1 MNQYAQEMGMSH
13 TKWHNPNGAM
23 ISVLQGYYNP
33 QRYDVNANNEITA
46 RDMSILAY
54 HIVNDLPEM
63 LEYTKQAHTTIMEGT
78 PTSKAM
84 ITTILPSKVESS
96 PLKEQMDSKLDPARL
111 LTTTTPRQPSGKQ
124 RIIEVIL
131 GLETTMSRSPKVTAI
146 KSGIPWLRKCSQT
159 TSIKNPFCRR
169 SYHRRED
176 NSLEARLLCD
186 R

>member
-63 LEYTKQAHTTIMEGT
+63 FGIHQA
-78 PTSKAM
+78 
-84 ITTILPSKVESS
+84 SS
-96 PLKEQMDSKLDPARL
+96 YYHHGRYPLRAKL
-111 LTTTTPRQPSGKQ
+111 
-124 RIIEVIL
+124 
-131 GLETTMSRSPKVTAI
+131 
-146 KSGIPWLRKCSQT
+146 
-159 TSIKNPFCRR
+159 
-169 SYHRRED
+169 
-176 NSLEARLLCD
+176 
-186 R
+186 

>member
-1 MNQYAQEMGMSH
+1 MSH

-63 LEYTKQAHTTIMEGT
+63 LEYISKLILPSWKVP

-111 LTTTTPRQPSGKQ
+111 LTTTTPRQPSG
-124 RIIEVIL
+124 
-131 GLETTMSRSPKVTAI
+131 ETADYRSHFGVGNYDVEIAESYRNQIRNTLAEKMFADY
-146 KSGIPWLRKCSQT
+146 QY
-159 TSIKNPFCRR
+159 KNPFCRR
-169 SYHRRED
+169 SYHRRG
-176 NSLEARLLCD
+176 RQFT
-186 R
+186 

>member
-78 PTSKAM
+78 PYEQSYDNYNTSLEGGKFALKG
-84 ITTILPSKVESS
+84 TDGLKTGSS
-96 PLKEQMDSKLDPARL
+96 PTADYNYTA
-111 LTTTTPRQPSGKQ
+111 TTKRGKQ

-159 TSIKNPFCRR
+159 TSIKVLCR
-169 SYHRRED
+169 
-176 NSLEARLLCD
+176 
-186 R
+186 

>member
-1 MNQYAQEMGMSH
+1 MLANAVTDNDPDKFLDLMNQYAQEMGMSH

-78 PTSKAM
+78 PYEQSYDNYNTSLEGGKNS
-84 ITTILPSKVESS
+84 PS
-96 PLKEQMDSKLDPARL
+96 KEQMDSKLDPARL
-111 LTTTTPRQPSGKQ
+111 LTTTTPRQPSG
-124 RIIEVIL
+124 VNS
-131 GLETTMSRSPKVTAI
+131 GLSK
-146 KSGIPWLRKCSQT
+146 
-159 TSIKNPFCRR
+159 
-169 SYHRRED
+169 
-176 NSLEARLLCD
+176 
-186 R
+186 